1 MSHPEALRI
10 PPSLCL
16 HLCAG
21 SAYIPEAVLFQS
33 FHQMHR
39 QLRHKRGPFFPE
51 LRVSHQGMPHGLCLD
66 HRFVRNRID
75 HISGFSDHV
84 MKAHMVFLPES
95 FPHQSHHLNRTG
107 SNAQS
112 IYSIPGIN
120 GCVRCFSSY
129 CDTLCGKSIAGCI
142 PQIKVFFYRH
152 HVYMCGH
159 NNIRMIKFSKPDQL
173 AFSGCRKTDSLFP
186 EPCTFICIN
195 VFFRRNG
202 KKIRTQT
209 ERLEPPHWSVPM
221 LRRSWLQSVR
231 GVRMHVLSR

>member
-1 MSHPEALRI
+1 
-10 PPSLCL
+10 
-16 HLCAG
+16 
-21 SAYIPEAVLFQS
+21 
-33 FHQMHR
+33 
-39 QLRHKRGPFFPE
+39 
-51 LRVSHQGMPHGLCLD
+51 
-66 HRFVRNRID
+66 
-75 HISGFSDHV
+75 
-84 MKAHMVFLPES
+84 MVFLPES

-129 CDTLCGKSIAGCI
+129 CDTLCGKSVACRISQVKI
-142 PQIKVFFYRH
+142 FFYRH

-202 KKIRTQT
+202 KKRYGPRQ
-209 ERLEPPHWSVPM
+209 
-221 LRRSWLQSVR
+221 R
-231 GVRMHVLSR
+231 GLNLLIGQCQCCADHGCNLCVVSACMCCPVNGISHRM